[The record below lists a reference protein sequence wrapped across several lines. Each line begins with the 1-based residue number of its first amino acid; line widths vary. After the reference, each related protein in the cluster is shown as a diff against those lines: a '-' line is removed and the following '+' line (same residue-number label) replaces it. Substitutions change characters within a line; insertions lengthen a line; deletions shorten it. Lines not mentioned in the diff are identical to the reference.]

1 VKVLLRGPLSPYSGY
16 GRDGI
21 GIALALLERGH
32 QVSLSPTHTDPPLP
46 REIAGLLT
54 QPIEPPYDLALHH
67 QEPERAELTLENA
80 TAARHN
86 VLWTMWDWS
95 RLPEQ
100 EWVPTWEDRTRY
112 YDHIVGYTPTTL
124 KAFAPVTSDAADRLK
139 VVLGGYTSA
148 EWTEPYRAPT
158 DLAGPVERPFTF
170 GMNGRLTV
178 RKGVYTAYTAF
189 YDLCERFPE
198 WNLQLVLHST
208 EALFP
213 PTFEVHPRVK
223 VVHGRWLT
231 AQSRDF
237 YAHLDCYLA
246 PSLAESKNLPPIEA
260 LTMGVPAILSDIP
273 GHRAWATSDM
283 VTFLPTDKA
292 SVVPGFTGDLVKGE
306 DLITAME
313 NAYLNREAARRQADV
328 ARRVLPAMLD
338 WTKCLERLGQAVGLR
353 L

>member
-54 QPIEPPYDLALHH
+54 QPIE
-67 QEPERAELTLENA
+67 
-80 TAARHN
+80 
-86 VLWTMWDWS
+86 
-95 RLPEQ
+95 
-100 EWVPTWEDRTRY
+100 
-112 YDHIVGYTPTTL
+112 
-124 KAFAPVTSDAADRLK
+124 
-139 VVLGGYTSA
+139 
-148 EWTEPYRAPT
+148 
-158 DLAGPVERPFTF
+158 GPVERPFTF